1 MCLHVG
7 AANRYWDAWMCT
19 WWLRGHLSSHTADA
33 PGFSEFS
40 MKHWVHNTCAT
51 CGESHTK
58 NKILYYEI
66 LKTVETVTG
75 WAIGIG
81 KEKDFCEEESQ

>member
-1 MCLHVG
+1 
-7 AANRYWDAWMCT
+7 
-19 WWLRGHLSSHTADA
+19 
-33 PGFSEFS
+33 
-40 MKHWVHNTCAT
+40 MKHWVHTIFVT

-58 NKILYYEI
+58 NEILYYEI

-75 WAIGIG
+75 WAIDIG